1 MPDLMIKVSR
11 DLAEQIKRGQD
22 ISKDD
27 LGRTLTQ
34 YGAILSRP
42 LQKNEGELAQFFQVE
57 QVAGD
62 RMDAL
67 RQALAGLSGIE
78 AAYIKPDAE
87 LP

>member
-11 DLAEQIKRGQD
+11 GLAEQIKRGQD

-42 LQKNEGELAQFFQVE
+42 LQNEGELAQFFQVE

-67 RQALAGLSGIE
+67 RQALAGLSGVE